1 MKRNIFL
8 SVFVF
13 LAAVVTSA
21 AQDLVILHTNDTHSQ
36 IDVQKSG
43 EYKGLGGVERRYN
56 LFQEIIGKYG
66 REIVLVL
73 DAGDYNQGS
82 PYFTEYNGDLEVS
95 GEITGYDTRSLGV
108 TADEVSSK
116 TRLTITVKINF
127 INRKHPE
134 EDFERSF
141 SGFEDYDS
149 NYTLDQVEG
158 ELVDTIVEKIVEDV
172 FNATVANW

>member
-1 MKRNIFL
+1 MRKIKFIISAVAALL
-8 SVFVF
+8 SFSSCGIYSFVGTSIAEDVKTITVAPIENRAMRVNPILSNTLTEALTDRYVRF
-13 LAAVVTSA
+13 TNLQMVTM
-21 AQDLVILHTNDTHSQ
+21 D
-36 IDVQKSG
+36 
-43 EYKGLGGVERRYN
+43 
-56 LFQEIIGKYG
+56 
-66 REIVLVL
+66 
-73 DAGDYNQGS
+73 
-82 PYFTEYNGDLEVS
+82 GDLEVS